1 MGIVIAILIFSF
13 MIFLHELG
21 HFVAARLC
29 HITVEEFAIGM
40 GPKLLSRKSK
50 KSGTVYSWRLFPIGG
65 FTAMKGEN
73 EDCEDEHAFNS
84 RPWWQRLIV
93 LLSGALTNIITAFI
107 VMAVIVLCQ
116 DYYGST
122 TIHDFVSD
130 KDGNPA
136 VSQESGLMENDTIV
150 KLGDRD
156 IHIWTELAYA
166 IVHDAVEPVDVTVIR
181 DGKTVVVEDV
191 VFPTAVQDGVTG
203 GDVDFRVY
211 ALEKSF
217 SNVVKQ
223 TYYQCVSYV
232 KWVYE
237 GLYDLITGRYG
248 MEAVSGPVGVVEV
261 IDDTVKQEG
270 GLSYLP
276 TLFVLISINLGVVNL
291 LPLPAL
297 DGGRVVFVLIEAV
310 RRKKIKAEK
319 EAIIHFIG
327 LALLI
332 GLIIVV
338 SFFDIVDLFK

>member
-1 MGIVIAILIFSF
+1 MGIIIALLVFSL

-21 HFVAARLC
+21 HFVAARCC
-29 HITVEEFAIGM
+29 HVTVEEFAIGM
-40 GPKLLSRKSK
+40 GPKILSHKSK

-73 EDCEDEHAFNS
+73 EDSEDEHAFNS

-93 LLSGALTNIITAFI
+93 LLAGALTNIITAFI
-107 VMAVIVLCQ
+107 VMAIVVSTQ
-116 DYYGST
+116 SFYGST
-122 TIHDFVSD
+122 TIYDFTEPKEGVVS
-130 KDGNPA
+130 
-136 VSQESGLMENDTIV
+136 SQETGLMPGDTII

-166 IVHDAVEPVDVTVIR
+166 VVHDGIEPIDVTVIR
-181 DGKTVVVEDV
+181 NGKTLVVEDV
-191 VFPTAVQDGVTG
+191 VFPTAVQDGVVG
-203 GDVDFRVY
+203 GTVDFRVY
-211 ALEKSF
+211 RLEKTF

-223 TYYQCVSYV
+223 TFYQSFSYV

-237 GLYDLITGRYG
+237 GLFDLISGRYG

-261 IDDTVKQEG
+261 IGDTVQTEN

-297 DGGRVVFVLIEAV
+297 DGGRILFVLIEAI
-310 RRKKIKAEK
+310 RRKKIKPEK
-319 EAIIHFIG
+319 EAIVHFIG
-327 LALLI
+327 LALLL
-332 GLIIVV
+332 GLIIVISV
-338 SFFDIVDLFK
+338 FDIVDLFR

>member
-1 MGIVIAILIFSF
+1 MGILIALLIFSL

-21 HFVAARLC
+21 HFVAARCC
-29 HITVEEFAIGM
+29 HVTVEEFAIGM
-40 GPKLLSRKSK
+40 GPKLLSHKSK

-73 EDCEDEHAFNS
+73 EDSEDEHAFNS

-93 LLSGALTNIITAFI
+93 LLAGALTNIITAFV
-107 VMAVIVLCQ
+107 VMAIVVSTQ
-116 DYYGST
+116 SFYGST
-122 TIHDFVSD
+122 TIYDFPQTEEGVAS
-130 KDGNPA
+130 
-136 VSQESGLMENDTIV
+136 SQESGLMAGDTIV

-156 IHIWTELAYA
+156 IHVWTELAYA
-166 IVHDAVEPVDVTVIR
+166 VVHDAIEPIDVTVIR

-191 VFPTAVQDGVTG
+191 VFPTAVQDGVVG
-203 GDVDFRVY
+203 GAVDFRVY
-211 ALEKSF
+211 RLEKTF

-223 TYYQCVSYV
+223 TFYQSVSYV

-237 GLYDLITGRYG
+237 GLFDLITGRYG

-261 IDDTVKQEG
+261 IGDTVQTEN

-297 DGGRVVFVLIEAV
+297 DGGRIIFVLIEAI
-310 RRKKIKAEK
+310 RRKRIKPEK
-319 EAIIHFIG
+319 EAIVHFIG
-327 LALLI
+327 LAILV

-338 SFFDIVDLFK
+338 SVFDIVDLFK